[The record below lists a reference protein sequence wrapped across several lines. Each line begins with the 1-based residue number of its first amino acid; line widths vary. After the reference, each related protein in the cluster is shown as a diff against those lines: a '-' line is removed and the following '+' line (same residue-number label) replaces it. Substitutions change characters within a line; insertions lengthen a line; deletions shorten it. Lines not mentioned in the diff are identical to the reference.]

1 MNSFDTAGSYGSR
14 SHDSSEKLRRD
25 TQQLSPSDSENSDIE
40 FDDTPIQTPQ
50 ALRESSRSMLERA
63 TTTEIPL
70 NDQRNS
76 LKKKTPTRFIKSPSD
91 RDLIANEKLISDD
104 NQFTPH
110 GLSGSPS
117 RIPRLQWSNKKVN
130 TTDADDFQEN
140 RKLSDEEF
148 DSSEDE
154 KNESQESQ
162 IELRENLPSVSES
175 LKLTIARS
183 PRKSSPLRNEIKP
196 SSSSPS
202 ERYQEERG
210 RPPNVNEMLRLMNS
224 DLDKLRSLELADE
237 MDYEDQFE
245 LDEEPESSDDDEEAM
260 RNLDTLLPSRSSRAG
275 EQSPVRVTRNVND
288 QGFSRN
294 ADNGANSLFSHE
306 QAVPDLRDT
315 GVSQKAQ
322 KDEFWEESSPTRNGK
337 LAGASRKRMNAKSL
351 RLNARKDSIIKEPTT
366 HAAWSAE
373 KWSKL
378 ARLVELS
385 VPNDVIATSNIVVR
399 ELGCRNKAELAKR
412 VAFLEQYLSESP

>member
-1 MNSFDTAGSYGSR
+1 MNSFDTTGSYGSR
-14 SHDSSEKLRRD
+14 SHDSSEKLKRD

-40 FDDTPIQTPQ
+40 FDDTPLQTPQ

-70 NDQRNS
+70 NDRPYS
-76 LKKKTPTRFIKSPSD
+76 LKKKTPTKFIKNPSD

-110 GLSGSPS
+110 AVSGSPG
-117 RIPRLQWSNKKVN
+117 RIPRLQWSNRKVN
-130 TTDADDFQEN
+130 TTDADDFQQN
-140 RKLSDEEF
+140 SNVSDEEF

-154 KNESQESQ
+154 KNESQKSQ
-162 IELRENLPSVSES
+162 TEPREELPAVSES

-202 ERYQEERG
+202 ERYQEERV

-224 DLDKLRSLELADE
+224 DLDKLRSQGLADE
-237 MDYEDQFE
+237 MDYEDQIE

-260 RNLDTLLPSRSSRAG
+260 RNLDTLLPSRSSRTG
-275 EQSPVRVTRNVND
+275 TRSPVHVTTTVGDRE
-288 QGFSRN
+288 FSRK
-294 ADNGANSLFSHE
+294 ADNGATSLFSQE
-306 QAVPDLRDT
+306 QGIPDLQDN
-315 GVSQKAQ
+315 GVSREVP
-322 KDEFWEESSPTRNGK
+322 KDDFWKESSPTRNGK
-337 LAGASRKRMNAKSL
+337 LAGANRKRMNAKSL
-351 RLNARKDSIIKEPTT
+351 RLNARKDSIIKEPTS

-373 KWSKL
+373 QWSKL

-385 VPNDVIATSNIVVR
+385 IPNDVIATSNIVVR